1 MDTTP
6 HPTQKGLN
14 TVLPIHTRTLVGRS
28 KSKPEGRKES
38 GPQKVLFWES
48 ETPSVCIFNGLL
60 LHTQPISFFSPM
72 VLVTTEWSGHYAL
85 FHSFIDEVRFLSG
98 WIMKKKLSLSASR
111 TILSRI
117 DIGLVAFLG
126 IYVCIQGET
135 RQSNIRLRMEKLGF
149 WPNILAV

>member
-1 MDTTP
+1 
-6 HPTQKGLN
+6 
-14 TVLPIHTRTLVGRS
+14 
-28 KSKPEGRKES
+28 
-38 GPQKVLFWES
+38 
-48 ETPSVCIFNGLL
+48 
-60 LHTQPISFFSPM
+60 
-72 VLVTTEWSGHYAL
+72 
-85 FHSFIDEVRFLSG
+85 
-98 WIMKKKLSLSASR
+98 MKKKLSLSASR